1 MSFLIPSV
9 PVSCGCL
16 LFDEAGRLLVLK
28 PTYKKGWT
36 IPGGIMED
44 DGETPWDGCRRE
56 VREETGLEVTAG
68 RLVAVDT
75 RPSKADGR
83 IGLRFLFR
91 AVHPLTAADVAAIG
105 LQEWSDLLSPYGA
118 ILGIKVVALVGLGL
132 GMALAPVNDAALA
145 DALDRPAVEELPEDR
160 RTAGIDRHE
169 HAQLP
174 GDDLVEEAVG
184 RKAIAHRVGEAGQLD
199 ALGPLV
205 VEAGQPGGLRVVGGQ
220 LLQHRCRCGH
230 LRGLPALGARA

>member
-83 IGLRFLFR
+83 TGLRFLFR

-105 LQEWSDLLSPYGA
+105 LQEDEASEHSFVTCQEARKLLRPA
-118 ILGIKVVALVGLGL
+118 IARRV
-132 GMALAPVNDAALA
+132 DAAW
-145 DALDRPAVEELPEDR
+145 DAAHCVYLEDGRPA
-160 RTAGIDRHE
+160 AGVD
-169 HAQLP
+169 QP
-174 GDDLVEEAVG
+174 
-184 RKAIAHRVGEAGQLD
+184 AG
-199 ALGPLV
+199 
-205 VEAGQPGGLRVVGGQ
+205 
-220 LLQHRCRCGH
+220 
-230 LRGLPALGARA
+230 

>member
-83 IGLRFLFR
+83 TCLLY
-91 AVHPLTAADVAAIG
+91 TSDAADDQSTV
-105 LQEWSDLLSPYGA
+105 
-118 ILGIKVVALVGLGL
+118 
-132 GMALAPVNDAALA
+132 
-145 DALDRPAVEELPEDR
+145 
-160 RTAGIDRHE
+160 
-169 HAQLP
+169 
-174 GDDLVEEAVG
+174 
-184 RKAIAHRVGEAGQLD
+184 
-199 ALGPLV
+199 
-205 VEAGQPGGLRVVGGQ
+205 
-220 LLQHRCRCGH
+220 
-230 LRGLPALGARA
+230 